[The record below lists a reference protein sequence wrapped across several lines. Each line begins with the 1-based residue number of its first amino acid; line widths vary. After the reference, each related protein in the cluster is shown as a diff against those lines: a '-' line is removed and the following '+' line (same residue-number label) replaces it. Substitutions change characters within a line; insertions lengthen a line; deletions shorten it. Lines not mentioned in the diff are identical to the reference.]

1 MSKLYYREDLFMDKK
16 TALENSVEKVL
27 EELRKTRYC
36 QSTIRIFQ
44 RAYGRLL
51 RSAAIMQID
60 TFNEVLAN
68 HFEND
73 SANVKTG
80 QYCHTRKLLHNS
92 CIRKIRELEEKGYIG
107 WKTCVESKIEK
118 PVTIGFQTIHAEF
131 LEYLQAEQKSK
142 NTIDSYRNISCKFL
156 AFVERLGCTDLRNVP
171 MELIHEFFCELRSTW
186 DSGSL
191 RTAASGLRS
200 FLRFTEDVEKLLTA
214 VPEKLLKKRTIIP
227 VLTQEEEQSVWDVL
241 KTGAVS
247 SRDKAIMV
255 LSLLTGLRAVDIL
268 NLKLS
273 DIDWQCDVISIN
285 QRKTNK
291 PLVLPLLPAIGN
303 AMARYI
309 VNDRP
314 KTDSPH
320 VFLSYKAPHKPLKE
334 HAGCY
339 AVVRN
344 VFSRAGVRLGSELKG
359 TRLLRHHVASKMLKN
374 GVAVQT
380 ISLTLGHANPNSADI
395 YLTTDEKKM
404 RDCALTLSAIPMKVG
419 GLR

>member
-1 MSKLYYREDLFMDKK
+1 MNKK
-16 TALENSVEKVL
+16 TALENSVEQVL
-27 EELRKTRYC
+27 EELRKEGYC

-44 RAYGRLL
+44 RAYARLL

-60 TFNEVLAN
+60 TFNDVLAN
-68 HFEND
+68 YFEND

-80 QYCHTRKLLHNS
+80 RYCRQRKSLHSS
-92 CIRKIRELEEKGYIG
+92 CIRKLREYEEKGYIG
-107 WKTCVESKIEK
+107 WKPCVENKIGK
-118 PVTIGFQTIHAEF
+118 PATIEFQNIHAEF
-131 LEYLQAEQKSK
+131 LEYLKAEQKSK
-142 NTIDSYRNISCKFL
+142 NTVDSYRNTSCKFL
-156 AFVERLGCTDLRNVP
+156 IFIERIGYTCLRNVP
-171 MELIHEFFCELRSTW
+171 LELMHEFFCELRSTW

-200 FLRFTEDVEKLLTA
+200 FLKFTEEGGGLLTA

-227 VLTQEEEQSVWDVL
+227 VLTQEEEQAVWDVL
-241 KTGAVS
+241 ITDVVS

-273 DIDWQCDVISIN
+273 DIDWQCDVISIT

-309 VNDRP
+309 VYDRP
-314 KTDSPH
+314 KNDSQY
-320 VFLSYKAPHKPLKE
+320 VFLTSNAPTRPLKE
-334 HAGCY
+334 HSACY

-344 VFSRAGVRLGSELKG
+344 VFSRAGIRLGKELKG
-359 TRLLRHHVASKMLKN
+359 TRLLRHHVASKMLKK

-380 ISLTLGHANPNSADI
+380 ISLTLGHVNPNSADI
-395 YLTTDEKKM
+395 YLTTDDEKL
-404 RDCALTLSAIPMKVG
+404 RECALTLSIIPMNVG
-419 GLR
+419 GLRS

>member
-1 MSKLYYREDLFMDKK
+1 MEKK
-16 TALENSVEKVL
+16 TALEKSVEKVL
-27 EELRKTRYC
+27 EELRKAGYC
-36 QSTIRIFQ
+36 QSTIRIFK

-51 RSAAIMQID
+51 RTAAAMHID
-60 TFNEVLAN
+60 TFSDVLAN
-68 HFEND
+68 YFAND

-80 QYCHTRKLLHNS
+80 EYCHLRKLLHSS
-92 CIRKIRELEEKGYIG
+92 CIRKLRECEEKGYVG
-107 WKTCVESKIEK
+107 WKPWVESKVDK
-118 PVTIGFQTIHAEF
+118 PVTIGFQNIHAEF
-131 LEYLQAEQKSK
+131 LEYLKAERKSK

-156 AFVERLGCTDLRNVP
+156 TFIESLSYTCLRTVP
-171 MELIHEFFCELRSTW
+171 LELIHEFFCELRKTW

-200 FLRFTEDVEKLLTA
+200 FLRFAEDGDKLLAA
-214 VPEKLLKKRTIIP
+214 VPDKLLKKRAIIP
-227 VLTQEEEQSVWDVL
+227 VLTQEEEQAIWDVL
-241 KTGAVS
+241 KTDAVS

-255 LSLLTGLRAVDIL
+255 LALLTGLRAVDIL

-273 DIDWQCDVISIN
+273 DIDWKCDVISIS
-285 QRKTNK
+285 QRKTNE

-314 KTDSPH
+314 KTDSPY
-320 VFLSYKAPHKPLKE
+320 VFLSYLAPHKPLKE
-334 HAGCY
+334 HAACY

-344 VFSRAGVRLGSELKG
+344 VFSCAGVRLGNELKG
-359 TRLLRHHVASKMLKN
+359 TRLLRHHVASKMLKK
-374 GVAVQT
+374 GVAIQT
-380 ISLTLGHANPNSADI
+380 ISLTLGHVNPNSAEI
-395 YLTTDEKKM
+395 YLTTDEKKL